1 MANTKK
7 TQATENIVECSHSS
21 KILKL
26 DTDFLQDLE
35 REVLLRLQDGLHVR
49 LLQTVFRRRQ
59 GSLPAQGSLLEATQP
74 QSDLEEPGTVPG
86 QLRRLSGGPQA
97 SSIKTRMYFT
107 DSQ

>member
-1 MANTKK
+1 MASTKK
-7 TQATENIVECSHSS
+7 TQATENIVKCSHSS
-21 KILKL
+21 KVLKL
-26 DTDFLQDLE
+26 DTVFLQDLE
-35 REVLLRLQDGLHVR
+35 REVLLRLQDGFVR

-59 GSLPAQGSLLEATQP
+59 GSLPAQGSLLEATLP